1 MFYGSVMSEFLR
13 IARCTL
19 LLEYFVPRAKKLF
32 ERMGNQGGTKVRV
45 LRQIRKAMSR
55 HPDPFKKYQTGP
67 DAIISELTT
76 N

>member
-1 MFYGSVMSEFLR
+1 M
-13 IARCTL
+13 C
-19 LLEYFVPRAKKLF
+19 
-32 ERMGNQGGTKVRV
+32 NQGGTKVRV

-67 DAIISELTT
+67 DAISSKLTT